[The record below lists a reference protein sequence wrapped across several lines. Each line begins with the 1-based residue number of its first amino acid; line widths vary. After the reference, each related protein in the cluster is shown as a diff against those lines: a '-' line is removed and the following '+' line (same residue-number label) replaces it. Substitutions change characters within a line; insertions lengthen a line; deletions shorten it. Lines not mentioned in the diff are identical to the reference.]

1 MRRQPPRS
9 TRTETIFPYTT
20 RFRSERL
27 VRRKHVVVGVGD
39 AQVGRGGGARAAL
52 VGRAA
57 GSEGVGEV
65 AAAQAAAI
73 RALLVRGFDAG
84 QVGRARSAAARADAV
99 GDGGDAG
106 VEGHGSQ
113 VRVELRMLVS
123 RIAPKIKIGRAHV

>member
-1 MRRQPPRS
+1 MRIS
-9 TRTETIFPYTT
+9 GW
-20 RFRSERL
+20 SSDVCSSDL
-27 VRRKHVVVGVGD
+27 
-39 AQVGRGGGARAAL
+39 QVGRGVGAQAAL

-57 GSEGVGEV
+57 GSEGVGEF

-73 RALLVRGFDAG
+73 RALLMRGFDAG

-123 RIAPKIKIGRAHV
+123 RIAPKIMGTSARAVAPPEW

>member
-27 VRRKHVVVGVGD
+27 VRRKHVVVGVDD
-39 AQVGRGGGARAAL
+39 AQVGRGVGAQAAL

-84 QVGRARSAAARADAV
+84 QVGRARSSSEERRV
-99 GDGGDAG
+99 GKAC
-106 VEGHGSQ
+106 
-113 VRVELRMLVS
+113 VRTCRS
-123 RIAPKIKIGRAHV
+123 RWSPYPQKKKD